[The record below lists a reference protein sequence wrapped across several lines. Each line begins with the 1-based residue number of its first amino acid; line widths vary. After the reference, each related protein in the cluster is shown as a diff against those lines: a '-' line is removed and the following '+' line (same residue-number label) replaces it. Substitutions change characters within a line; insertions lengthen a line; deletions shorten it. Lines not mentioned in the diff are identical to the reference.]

1 MTNYF
6 RISRGVRQ
14 GCVLSPL
21 LFFLARVEILA
32 SKVRQDRALMAL
44 NVQERKNLKS
54 LNFFFFK
61 LIIIHY
67 HTQQQKK
74 IMFKPRIKLNNNI
87 CIAIDDKCSLC
98 VQPDSLEH
106 TFLHCQ
112 DFIDLLEASVQWFG
126 VNHNIVLNISPSE
139 ALLIK
144 VPEYLLMTSPLKKN
158 CVSFCCE

>member
-1 MTNYF
+1 
-6 RISRGVRQ
+6 
-14 GCVLSPL
+14 
-21 LFFLARVEILA
+21 
-32 SKVRQDRALMAL
+32 MAL

-61 LIIIHY
+61 LIIVHY

-74 IMFKPRIKLNNNI
+74 LIFKPRIKLNNI

-112 DFIDLLEASVQWFG
+112 DFIDLLEASV
-126 VNHNIVLNISPSE
+126 
-139 ALLIK
+139 
-144 VPEYLLMTSPLKKN
+144 
-158 CVSFCCE
+158 